1 MPTPAFDLTAALSTL
16 RARNPLVHNIT
27 NYVVM
32 NTTANALLAVGASPA
47 MVHAA
52 EEVADFAPIAAA
64 LVINIGTLSAPWVD
78 AMIAAATAANDA
90 GVPWILDPVAAGATP
105 FRRETSRRLVA
116 LKPAVIRGNASEII
130 AVAGDTS
137 GGKGV
142 DSTASSE
149 SAADTARRLARG
161 TGAVVAVTG
170 KVDYVTDGAR
180 TAAIANGNVMLTR
193 VTGTGCTATAIIG
206 AYLGAGLGPFD
217 AAVAGLATIG
227 VAAETAVKEARGPG
241 SFQVALID
249 TLYHLDDAAL
259 AAGARIS

>member
-149 SAADTARRLARG
+149 SAADTARRLARD